1 MNSKRT
7 LARDRR
13 HAAVHEAGH
22 LVVATRLGFE
32 TCSAWI
38 VANDGGGTDEVTWL
52 GRVQIHNPGKLPKT
66 AQRMVG
72 VAGSV
77 AEWLW
82 QGGWIE
88 DYSPEGLM
96 SESDWHLAGCIP
108 DEPDHALMVAVAEV
122 GRLFERGSQGWQ
134 ELIAEARRLIVNSRQ
149 PG

>member
-1 MNSKRT
+1 M
-7 LARDRR
+7 
-13 HAAVHEAGH
+13 
-22 LVVATRLGFE
+22 
-32 TCSAWI
+32 
-38 VANDGGGTDEVTWL
+38 TWL
-52 GRVQIHNPGKLPKT
+52 GRVQIYNPGKLPKT

-96 SESDWHLAGCIP
+96 SESDWHLAGYVP
-108 DEPDHALMVAVAEV
+108 DEPDDALMVAVAEV